1 MTKLPQVNGER
12 LLRALRKDG
21 WQIERTRGSHFILV
35 NPRDLTKTI
44 AVPVHNRPLKIG
56 TLAVILK
63 GAEITPERLREL
75 L

>member
-21 WQIERTRGSHFILV
+21 WQVERTRGSHFILV
-35 NPRDLTKTI
+35 HASDPTRTV
-44 AVPVHNRPLKIG
+44 AVPVHNRPVKAG
-56 TLAVILK
+56 TLAAILK
-63 GAEITPERLREL
+63 GADITPERLREL